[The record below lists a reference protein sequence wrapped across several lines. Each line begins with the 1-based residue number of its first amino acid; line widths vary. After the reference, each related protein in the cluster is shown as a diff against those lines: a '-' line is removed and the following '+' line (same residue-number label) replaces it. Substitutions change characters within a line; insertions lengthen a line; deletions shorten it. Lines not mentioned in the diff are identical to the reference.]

1 MMMMTILLCTGTVLQ
16 PCDLAIDCRFHFV
29 DERSNEAL
37 LSSQLQQLSY
47 HNHDT
52 HIEDLVV
59 LGLHM
64 FTMNQIRNLESCSC
78 LG

>member
-1 MMMMTILLCTGTVLQ
+1 MVTMVLCSGTVLQ
-16 PCDLAIDCRFHFV
+16 PCDLAIDVRFYFV

-37 LSSQLQQLSY
+37 LGGQLQQLSY

-52 HIEDLVV
+52 HIENLIV
-59 LGLHM
+59 LGLHV
-64 FTMNQIRNLESCSC
+64 FTVNQVRNLERCSC